1 MSFHLCIIL
10 CYAATG
16 VYLNIS
22 HDIYRDRY
30 KSESK
35 DREKYYNTNNRERE
49 PYQGGYLRE
58 RTSQRAASTGARE
71 AVYAAPQPREARGR
85 GQGDT
90 RDIYAVPHKIIYDTT
105 TQGSPFTK
113 FRTRIVI
120 NSETGWAEISDNTI
134 ILTEWRAS
142 NIINTIKKL
151 TPVVRF
157 FQ

>member
-1 MSFHLCIIL
+1 MLSSYWCPFD
-10 CYAATG
+10 
-16 VYLNIS
+16 IS

-120 NSETGWAEISDNTI
+120 NSETG
-134 ILTEWRAS
+134 
-142 NIINTIKKL
+142 
-151 TPVVRF
+151 
-157 FQ
+157 